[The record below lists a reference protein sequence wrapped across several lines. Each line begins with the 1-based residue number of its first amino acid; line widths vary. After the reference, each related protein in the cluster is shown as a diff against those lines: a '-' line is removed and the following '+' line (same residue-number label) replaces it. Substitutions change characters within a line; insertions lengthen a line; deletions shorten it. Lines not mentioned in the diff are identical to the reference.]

1 MYSTQCL
8 GIPYEYR
15 ISINDRKRETEERIL
30 GKNIFWSFICEG
42 LTSGDVN
49 KNIKKGLK

>member
-8 GIPYEYR
+8 GIPYEDR
-15 ISINDRKRETEERIL
+15 ISINARKGEIEERIL

-42 LTSGDVN
+42 LTSGEVN
-49 KNIKKGLK
+49 KNIKKELN